1 LTLRSLEIGSK
12 LENGVAVARQSGNK
26 SWIYLALFNSVFI
39 QASTYLARPMI
50 SYKLIQLHAS
60 SFIIGTFG
68 GLYALVPLLLAIPIG
83 SVINK
88 YGEARLILLGT
99 LLISVAA
106 LGLSAA
112 NSVSV
117 MIFWVALMG
126 SAQFLCMVGAQAM
139 FANRSEDFHYEKFFG
154 YYTFSAALGQ
164 LIGPLIGSATSHSSG
179 LIPRFIGHAFFAA
192 AVLSF
197 VGLIPI
203 LGWIKS
209 SSHQTFIP
217 QQTSGVIRMLG
228 NPSMRSAMLASLAIS
243 SVVDILVVFLP
254 VLGKERGFS
263 ASSIATILAIR
274 ALTSMASRVYL
285 GEATRKLGFRAL
297 LLGSMILSSLSLLVA
312 IFANSVL
319 LLAIVIGVAGLALG
333 VGQPMTMAW
342 VSRIS
347 KKDERSLAISVRL
360 AGNRFGQ
367 FTLPLAAGA
376 LAAPFGANSVLAAM
390 ALLIASSSPTVVK
403 TFKKE

>member
-1 LTLRSLEIGSK
+1 
-12 LENGVAVARQSGNK
+12 
-26 SWIYLALFNSVFI
+26 
-39 QASTYLARPMI
+39 MI
-50 SYKLIQLHAS
+50 SYKLLELHAS
-60 SFIIGTFG
+60 SFVIGTFG

-83 SVINK
+83 GVINK
-88 YGEARLILLGT
+88 YGEGRLILLGT
-99 LLISVAA
+99 LLISFAA

-112 NSVSV
+112 NSVLV

-139 FANRSEDFHYEKFFG
+139 FANRSEDNHYEKFFG

-179 LIPRFIGHAFFAA
+179 LIPREIGHAFLAA
-192 AVLSF
+192 GILSF
-197 VGLIPI
+197 IGLLPI
-203 LGWIKS
+203 LSWAKS
-209 SSHQTFIP
+209 SSQQTFVP
-217 QQTSGVIRMLG
+217 QQTSGVMRMLG
-228 NPSMRSAMLASLAIS
+228 NPSMRSAMFASLAIS
-243 SVVDILVVFLP
+243 SVMDVLVVFLP

-263 ASSIATILAIR
+263 ANSIAIILAIR
-274 ALTSMASRVYL
+274 ALASMASRVYL
-285 GEATRKLGFRAL
+285 GEITRKLGFRTL
-297 LLGSMILSSLSLLVA
+297 LLGSMLLSSLSLLIA
-312 IFANSVL
+312 IISNTVL
-319 LLAIVIGVAGLALG
+319 LLAIVIGFAGLALG

-367 FTLPLAAGA
+367 FSLPLAAGA

-390 ALLIASSSPTVVK
+390 ALLIASSSPSVVK
-403 TFKKE
+403 TFKK

>member
-1 LTLRSLEIGSK
+1 MRLSWLEIHIK
-12 LENGVAVARQSGNK
+12 LENGGAVSSQSRSK

-39 QASTYLARPMI
+39 QAATYLARPMI
-50 SYKLIQLHAS
+50 SYKLLELHAS
-60 SFIIGTFG
+60 SFVIGTFG

-88 YGEARLILLGT
+88 YGEGRLILLGT
-99 LLISVAA
+99 LLISIAG
-106 LGLSAA
+106 LGLSAT
-112 NSVSV
+112 NSVLV

-154 YYTFSAALGQ
+154 YYTLSAALGQ

-179 LIPRFIGHAFFAA
+179 LIPQSIGSAFIAA
-192 AVLSF
+192 STLSLI
-197 VGLIPI
+197 GLIPI
-203 LGWIKS
+203 LGWAKRS
-209 SSHQTFIP
+209 AHVTKIP
-217 QQTSGVIRMLG
+217 QRTRGVKSLLD
-228 NPSMRSAMLASLAIS
+228 NPSMRSAMFASLAIS
-243 SVVDILVVFLP
+243 SVVDVLVVFLP

-263 ASSIATILAIR
+263 ANSIAIILAIR
-274 ALTSMASRVYL
+274 ALTSMASRIYL
-285 GEATRKLGFRAL
+285 GEITRKLGFRTL
-297 LLGSMILSSLSLLVA
+297 LLGSMVLSSLSLLVA
-312 IFANSVL
+312 IVANTVL
-319 LLAIVIGVAGLALG
+319 LLAIVVGFAGLALG

-390 ALLIASSSPTVVK
+390 ALLIASSSPSVVK
-403 TFKKE
+403 TFKK

>member
-1 LTLRSLEIGSK
+1 M
-12 LENGVAVARQSGNK
+12 AVASQSRSK
-26 SWIYLALFNSVFI
+26 TWIYLALFNSVFI

-50 SYKLIQLHAS
+50 SYKLIELHAS

-83 SVINK
+83 GVINK
-88 YGEARLILLGT
+88 YGESRLILLGT
-99 LLISVAA
+99 LLIMTAA
-106 LGLSAA
+106 LGLSGST
-112 NSVSV
+112 SVLV
-117 MIFWVALMG
+117 MVFWVALMG

-179 LIPRFIGHAFFAA
+179 LIPKSIGHAFFAA

-197 VGLIPI
+197 IGLVPI
-203 LGWIKS
+203 LGWAKKS
-209 SSHQTFIP
+209 HHQEFVP
-217 QQTSGVIRMLG
+217 QRTSGVMGMLG

-243 SVVDILVVFLP
+243 SVVDVLVVFLP

-263 ASSIATILAIR
+263 ASSIAMILAIR

-285 GEATRKLGFRAL
+285 GEVTRKIGFRNL
-297 LLGSMILSSLSLLVA
+297 LLGSMALSSISLLLA
-312 IFANSVL
+312 IAANTVL
-319 LLAIVIGVAGLALG
+319 LLAIVIGIAGVALG

-347 KKDERSLAISVRL
+347 KQDERSLAISVRL

-367 FTLPLAAGA
+367 FTLPLVAGA

-390 ALLIASSSPTVVK
+390 SILIASSSPAVVK
-403 TFKKE
+403 TLRK

>member
-1 LTLRSLEIGSK
+1 
-12 LENGVAVARQSGNK
+12 
-26 SWIYLALFNSVFI
+26 
-39 QASTYLARPMI
+39 MI
-50 SYKLIQLHAS
+50 SYKLIELHAS

-83 SVINK
+83 GVINK
-88 YGEARLILLGT
+88 YGESRLILLGT
-99 LLISVAA
+99 LLIMTAA
-106 LGLSAA
+106 LGLSGST
-112 NSVSV
+112 SVLV
-117 MIFWVALMG
+117 MVFWVALMG

-179 LIPRFIGHAFFAA
+179 LIPKSIGHAFFAA

-197 VGLIPI
+197 IGLVPI
-203 LGWIKS
+203 LGWAKKS
-209 SSHQTFIP
+209 HHQEFVP
-217 QQTSGVIRMLG
+217 QRTSGVMGMLG

-243 SVVDILVVFLP
+243 SVVDVLVVFLP

-263 ASSIATILAIR
+263 ASSIAIILAIR

-285 GEATRKLGFRAL
+285 GEVTRKIGFRNL
-297 LLGSMILSSLSLLVA
+297 LLGSMALSSISLLLA
-312 IFANSVL
+312 IAANTVL
-319 LLAIVIGVAGLALG
+319 LLAIVIGIAGVALG

-347 KKDERSLAISVRL
+347 KQDERSLAISVRL

-367 FTLPLAAGA
+367 FTLPLVAGA

-390 ALLIASSSPTVVK
+390 SILIASSSPAVVK
-403 TFKKE
+403 TFRK